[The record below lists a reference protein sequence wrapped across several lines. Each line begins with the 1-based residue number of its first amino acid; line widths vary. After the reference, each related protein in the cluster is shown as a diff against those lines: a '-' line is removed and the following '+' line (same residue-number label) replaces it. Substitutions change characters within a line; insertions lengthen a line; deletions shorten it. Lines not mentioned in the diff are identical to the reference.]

1 MFLSYGS
8 VIIIESPC
16 YRYVNSMLIL
26 YYIREWVKC
35 NEKIKK
41 RMPRGLRQ
49 KFDENSKKMVIIYN
63 FDVCMVK
70 NVMKGDRYSH
80 SFKNLLN
87 L

>member
-41 RMPRGLRQ
+41 RMLRRI
-49 KFDENSKKMVIIYN
+49 KTKI
-63 FDVCMVK
+63 
-70 NVMKGDRYSH
+70 R
-80 SFKNLLN
+80 
-87 L
+87 